1 MGETEA
7 VRGYPSHWEADVVL
21 RDGATAHLRP
31 ISPEDAA
38 ELQRMHAG
46 QSENSIYL
54 RYFTYKS
61 ELSAK
66 DLDRFTHVDHRD
78 RVAFVITRGGRLLGV
93 GRYDRYGDS
102 DAAEVAF
109 NISDAAQGRGLGS
122 ILMEHLAV
130 AARENGIRRFTAEV
144 LPENRKMLSVFQE
157 SGFEV
162 TRRFEDG
169 VVAVE
174 FPIDPT
180 ARWRAVVE
188 SREHRAESRSV
199 AELVE
204 PASVAVVGAS
214 RDPQAVGSLVLRHV
228 LEAGFTG
235 AVHAVNRAAEDVQ
248 GLTAH
253 RSLADIGEPVDLVV
267 VAVPADEVEA
277 LIPEAAA
284 AGAQGLVVLT
294 SGYADA
300 GAEGLEAQ
308 RRLVSRARAHGMR
321 VIGPASAGLVRT
333 DPAIRLNASPSPG
346 LAQRGPV
353 GLFSQSGAVGAMV
366 SAGVKR
372 RGVGIS
378 TSISAGN
385 RADVSGND
393 AMQFFEADPHTA
405 AVGVYLESFGNPR
418 KFSRIARRLSR
429 TKPVVVVR
437 SDVTGR
443 FLPRATRPAPPRP
456 PRAPWTR
463 CSTRPACSRPTR
475 TRPCSTSS
483 WPWPASRCPRAT
495 ASSSWPTRSPW
506 TGWAATPR
514 PRPGWRSR
522 PPSASSAANRAS
534 PRPPRRW
541 SSPSGTPSAT
551 SRPTPSWCWPAS
563 ACTRRTTSRSGW
575 PTPSRTRP
583 GTPASPCSA
592 A

>member
-7 VRGYPSHWEADVVL
+7 DRGYPSHWEADVVL

-102 DAAEVAF
+102 DTAEVAF

-308 RRLVSRARAHGMR
+308 RRLVSLARA
-321 VIGPASAGLVRT
+321 
-333 DPAIRLNASPSPG
+333 
-346 LAQRGPV
+346 Q
-353 GLFSQSGAVGAMV
+353 
-366 SAGVKR
+366 
-372 RGVGIS
+372 
-378 TSISAGN
+378 
-385 RADVSGND
+385 
-393 AMQFFEADPHTA
+393 
-405 AVGVYLESFGNPR
+405 
-418 KFSRIARRLSR
+418 
-429 TKPVVVVR
+429 
-437 SDVTGR
+437 
-443 FLPRATRPAPPRP
+443 
-456 PRAPWTR
+456 
-463 CSTRPACSRPTR
+463 AC
-475 TRPCSTSS
+475 
-483 WPWPASRCPRAT
+483 A
-495 ASSSWPTRSPW
+495 
-506 TGWAATPR
+506 
-514 PRPGWRSR
+514 
-522 PPSASSAANRAS
+522 
-534 PRPPRRW
+534 
-541 SSPSGTPSAT
+541 
-551 SRPTPSWCWPAS
+551 
-563 ACTRRTTSRSGW
+563 
-575 PTPSRTRP
+575 
-583 GTPASPCSA
+583 
-592 A
+592 